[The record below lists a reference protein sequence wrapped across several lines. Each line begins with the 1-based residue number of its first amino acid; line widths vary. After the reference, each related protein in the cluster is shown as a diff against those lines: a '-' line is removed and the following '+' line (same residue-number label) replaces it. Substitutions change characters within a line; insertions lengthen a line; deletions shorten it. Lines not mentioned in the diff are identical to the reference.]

1 MTLDIGDGRVNRVI
15 RADTLIHAR
24 CGQLLQN
31 AGGRAGPVQQVHL
44 PTPEPFV
51 CRCGIVNHA
60 SRRPQLLHEV
70 VQIDQAVE
78 IVTELGEEAIL
89 LLNWRV
95 QKLSLHP
102 H

>member
-1 MTLDIGDGRVNRVI
+1 MQSRNVPFP
-15 RADTLIHAR
+15 
-24 CGQLLQN
+24 
-31 AGGRAGPVQQVHL
+31 AGGGA
-44 PTPEPFV
+44 
-51 CRCGIVNHA
+51 
-60 SRRPQLLHEV
+60 QLLHEV